1 MARKV
6 IDGTASNGRPDL
18 YCIIPATG
26 SNARPIRRPRHGAY
40 QSPVITIHTNKITA
54 AGVPYMH
61 IVVARGDV
69 LRIGRPGHRIDQGR
83 MAVIDVDIV
92 TVGGVPYHHFRV
104 ETARGD
110 AA

>member
-40 QSPVITIHTNKITA
+40 PSPVITIHTNKITA
-54 AGVPYMH
+54 AGVPYIH
-61 IVVARGDV
+61 IEVATGDV
-69 LRIGRPGHRIDQGR
+69 QRTGRPGHGINQGR
-83 MAVIDVDIV
+83 MPVRDVDIS
-92 TVGGVPYHHFRV
+92 TVGAVRYHQFRD
-104 ETARGD
+104 ETAKTDR
-110 AA
+110 